1 MPTDPE
7 PPELARL
14 LDFAERPR
22 IGDWSFRA
30 ALVRYALPEPVR
42 VGAIVETIRRLEWAL
57 HRDPKVFERDGPTL
71 WASLDGAGEGDA
83 PASPDGR
90 LVALLAVAR
99 RLDDLGDVVA
109 GWAMAPAAPRPNDE
123 VDRTMA
129 DVVARLDALGVPRED
144 QDARPRPPR
153 GARARG

>member
-1 MPTDPE
+1 MPIEPE

-22 IGDWSFRA
+22 VDDWSFRA

-57 HRDPKVFERDGPTL
+57 HRDPKVFEREGPAL
-71 WASLDGAGEGDA
+71 WAALNGDGAT
-83 PASPDGR
+83 PAGVDER
-90 LVALLAVAR
+90 LVALLGVAVE
-99 RLDDLGDVVA
+99 LDALADVVA
-109 GWAMAPAAPRPNDE
+109 AWAVDRAGDRPNDA

-144 QDARPRPPR
+144 QEGPPR
-153 GARARG
+153 RPGARRRG